1 MIINDNYMET
11 PTQTQ
16 TYEEFIK
23 NIKKVTGNR
32 HHNITGS
39 AGVYQYYLYYRKNR
53 PRDKK
58 FILSSSEY
66 YKILEACNTK
76 VSNAVAEG
84 NEVIFPES
92 MGSLT
97 FNKYEKTPE
106 EMPDGTIKMKTPINW
121 EETFKLWYSDPEAL
135 ASKTVVKID
144 SGKRIRLIY
153 NKCYARYKNKSFFL
167 YKPNRTLRIN
177 VYKNVLAGKI
187 DAFS

>member
-1 MIINDNYMET
+1 MET
-11 PTQTQ
+11 QTPKQ

-23 NIKKVTGNR
+23 DIKKVTGKR

-39 AGVYQYYLYYRKNR
+39 AGVYQYYLYYRKTR
-53 PRDKK
+53 PKDKR
-58 FILSSSEY
+58 FVLTSSEY

-76 VSNAVAEG
+76 ISDAVAQG
-84 NEVIFPES
+84 NEVIFPEH

-106 EMPDGTIKMKTPINW
+106 EMPDGRIKMNTPINW
-121 EETFKLWYSDPEAL
+121 GETFKLWYSDPEAL

-144 SGKRIRLIY
+144 SGQRIRLIY

>member
-1 MIINDNYMET
+1 MET
-11 PTQTQ
+11 PIQTQ
-16 TYEEFIK
+16 TYDEFIK
-23 NIKKVTGNR
+23 DIKKVTGNR

-39 AGVYQYYLYYRKNR
+39 AGVYQYYLYYRKHK
-53 PRDKK
+53 PQDKK
-58 FILSSSEY
+58 YILSSSEY

-76 VSNAVAEG
+76 ISDAVAEG
-84 NEVIFPES
+84 NEVIFPEH

-106 EMPDGTIKMKTPINW
+106 EMPDGRIKMNTPINW
-121 EETFKLWYSDPEAL
+121 SETFKLWYSDPEAL

-177 VYKNVLAGKI
+177 VYKNVVAGKI